1 MTAQSSTARARLD
14 QRLVSLGS
22 LRAAP
27 RPQRGWVRAI
37 RDALGMSGTELAR
50 RMGVSQSTVAELEVS
65 EADDR
70 IQLGTLRRA
79 ADALDCDLVY
89 VLLPRTS
96 LEDAVQ
102 ARARAKASRHLAVV
116 GHHGR
121 LEDQEVGEEV
131 ADAQV
136 DRLAR
141 QLVDRRGLWSDDR

>member
-1 MTAQSSTARARLD
+1 
-14 QRLVSLGS
+14 
-22 LRAAP
+22 
-27 RPQRGWVRAI
+27 
-37 RDALGMSGTELAR
+37 MSGKELAR
-50 RMGVSQSTVAELEVS
+50 RLGVSQSTVAELEAS

-79 ADALDCDLVY
+79 ADALDCDLIY
-89 VLLPRTS
+89 VMLPRTS

-102 ARARAKASRHLAVV
+102 ARARAKASRHLAAV

-121 LEDQEVGEEV
+121 LEDQEVGEEA